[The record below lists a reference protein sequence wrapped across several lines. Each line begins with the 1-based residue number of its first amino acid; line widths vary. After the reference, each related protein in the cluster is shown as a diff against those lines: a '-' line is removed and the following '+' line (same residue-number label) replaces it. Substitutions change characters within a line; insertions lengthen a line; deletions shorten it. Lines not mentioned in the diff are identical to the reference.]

1 MMQEKAGD
9 KYFWDTYA
17 IVELINGNPNYA
29 KYSQEEVVLTIFNLA
44 EVYWVC
50 LNEYSEEIANE
61 LYGEYSRAVVQISDE
76 VLKEAIKF
84 RKQNKKKDLSY
95 TDCIG
100 YVYSLKNNLK
110 FLTGDKEFQG
120 LKNVEFVK

>member
-1 MMQEKAGD
+1 MQKMGGD

-17 IVELINGNPNYA
+17 VIELINGNLNYA
-29 KYSQEEVVLTIFNLA
+29 KYAQEEVILTIFNLA

-50 LNEYSEEIANE
+50 LNEYSEDIANE
-61 LYGEYSRAVVQISDE
+61 LYEKYSRTIVQISDE

-100 YVYSLKNNLK
+100 YIYSLRNNLK